1 VEQFLQMVRERTG
14 EQLSAWLAFVQASHL
29 QAFDSFVTGVH
40 QDQDAVLAGL
50 TLPWSNGPKAGNVN
64 RLKLLKRSLY
74 GRANFDLLK
83 LRVLHHRKKRQPTNN
98 KESQR
103 RKVA

>member
-1 VEQFLQMVRERTG
+1 MVRERTG
-14 EQLSAWLAFVQASHL
+14 EQLSAWLAWTKASHL

-83 LRVLHHRKKRQPTNN
+83 LRVLHHRKKHQPTNN